1 MASTDPTLKD
11 ISNTVFMLNAWDKK
25 RFEEPDYKKRLEA
38 FKLANQRLAAME
50 TIDVQYLTPV
60 IHNSFLFHHEGNGLL
75 ISLTRLTFPPE
86 SWQRAHFGDSARV
99 FSTLIIFYWT
109 LSTTA
114 FMKLWNIAHRMNQ
127 IDSVMKSRT

>member
-1 MASTDPTLKD
+1 MCNIFAAMASTDPTLKD

-60 IHNSFLFHHEGNGLL
+60 IHNSFYF
-75 ISLTRLTFPPE
+75 I
-86 SWQRAHFGDSARV
+86 
-99 FSTLIIFYWT
+99 
-109 LSTTA
+109 
-114 FMKLWNIAHRMNQ
+114 MKVMV
-127 IDSVMKSRT
+127 IDKLN